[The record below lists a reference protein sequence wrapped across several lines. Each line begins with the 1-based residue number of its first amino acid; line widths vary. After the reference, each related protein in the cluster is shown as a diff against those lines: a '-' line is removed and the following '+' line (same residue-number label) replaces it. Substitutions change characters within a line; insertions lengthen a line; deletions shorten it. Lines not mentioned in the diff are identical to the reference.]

1 MEQNVFSQNTIEQAI
16 NAIKAHEAVIK
27 SMKEKTADTG
37 LEDVAQELLMEK
49 FGISQIEAEE
59 IVTDLL
65 KGIKTFDNQ
74 YKTAVEQEKMSVA
87 AQLSEITKDMGDGEK
102 TVCYA
107 NILTALQLLDND
119 TVARDIVEE
128 RQKENAKKSIEEL
141 TSEIEALFN
150 NNIALETLAEVVQ
163 SNVDKAALSK
173 IAKNIE
179 MKKDEYRF
187 LTALWLYI
195 DQREGNI
202 QFAESDIKLPATSL
216 GVLAGASIEALIAT
230 NDLNEGKIDL
240 KRWQVIMKWILG
252 TAFIFGVLVLTAYAG
267 AIVGLSVIGLF
278 MSVFGISLL
287 SFIAALVLAVGLCW
301 CLGDAIAD
309 STEKLLNYLSII
321 YDKYIVIATQ
331 KASKWIVALKEWVN
345 KTRQKAKD
353 MKEADGIGENPANGE
368 EINPQ
373 TGTDTIE
380 GTFAEPAL
388 A

>member
-16 NAIKAHEAVIK
+16 NAIKGHEAVIK
-27 SMKEKTADTG
+27 SMKERTAEAG

-65 KGIKTFDNQ
+65 KGIKAFDDQ
-74 YKTAVEQEKMSVA
+74 FKTAVEQEVMSVA
-87 AQLSEITKDMGDGEK
+87 EQLAEITAEMGDDEK
-102 TVCYA
+102 SKCYA
-107 NILTALQLLDND
+107 NILTALQLLGNADVDND
-119 TVARDIVEE
+119 LVDKK
-128 RQKENAKKSIEEL
+128 QQENSMKSIEEL

-150 NNIALETLAEVVQ
+150 SDISLETLAEVVQ
-163 SNVDKAALSK
+163 GNVDRDALSE
-173 IAKNIE
+173 IAKNLE

-187 LTALWLYI
+187 LVALWLYI

-202 QFAESDIKLPATSL
+202 QLAESDIKLPATSL

-252 TAFIFGVLVLTAYAG
+252 VAFVVGVIVLTAYAG
-267 AIVGLSVIGLF
+267 AIVGLSAIGLF
-278 MSVFGISLL
+278 LSIFGTSLL
-287 SFIAALVLAVGLCW
+287 SFIAAFVFAAWLCW
-301 CLGDAIAD
+301 GLGDAIAE
-309 STEKLLNYLSII
+309 SSEKLLNYFSGV
-321 YDKYIVIATQ
+321 YDKYIVIATN
-331 KASKWIVALKEWVN
+331 KISKWIVALKEWVN
-345 KTRQKAKD
+345 KSKQKAKD
-353 MKEADGIGENPANGE
+353 LKQADGIDENPTNGV

-373 TGTDTIE
+373 TSTEANE
-380 GTFAEPAL
+380 GGFVEPAL